1 MSGKRPESQ
10 PPVIPCRLEPEA
22 LARVE
27 QYCEDLLAAAP
38 RIGSHGLSEEE
49 FRSSGLFE
57 SAIEKL
63 RGIRAA
69 STAEKK
75 QFIVD
80 VLNQLRAEGL
90 IVDWRSAE
98 SKDRHDFEVSVDKEW
113 ISVIEAKGCLDGNNT
128 NIFLRP
134 PNAREFIIWSL
145 CQNPAADPRKNV
157 RSGIHTRLSAEI
169 IDRKQLVDGVVVW
182 DALCGGPAR
191 PCPKLQADPGRA
203 TTLKGRAVPPP
214 CIYLFPVTVPD
225 PRNNP
230 CPPVGKLED
239 RKFLALLHQRFL
251 GNAADV
257 THVQIQTKM
266 KGASICRRTIL
277 EREGVVVFS
286 SASSPV
292 RRAR

>member
-1 MSGKRPESQ
+1 MPREKLKSH
-10 PPVIPCRLEPEA
+10 PPIIPCRLEPEV

-27 QYCEDLLAAAP
+27 QYCRDLLAAAP
-38 RIGSHGLSEEE
+38 QIGSHGLSEQE

-69 STAEKK
+69 STAQKK
-75 QFIVD
+75 QFIAD
-80 VLNQLRAEGL
+80 VLDQLQAEGL
-90 IVDWRSAE
+90 IARWKSAE
-98 SKDRHDFEVSVDKEW
+98 GKERHDFEVYVDEDW
-113 ISVIEAKGCLDGNNT
+113 VCIIEAKGCLDGNNT

-169 IDRKQLVDGVVVW
+169 IYRKQLVDGVVVW
-182 DALCGGPAR
+182 DSLCGGPAR
-191 PCPKLQADPGRA
+191 PCPKLQADPARAAMLRGR
-203 TTLKGRAVPPP
+203 TVPPP
-214 CIYLFPVTVPD
+214 CVYLFPLTIPD

-239 RKFLALLHQRFL
+239 RKFLALLCRRFL
-251 GNAADV
+251 GAEADV
-257 THVQIQTKM
+257 THVRIHTEM

-277 EREGVVVFS
+277 EREGTVVFS
-286 SASSPV
+286 SGSSPV